1 MSASGGPH
9 YSGDA
14 WASGP
19 ERVYAELAR
28 AVVALCP
35 VSLAGARV
43 LDLGAGTG
51 AASQAVQALGAH
63 PVAVDLEPAML
74 RRRRAQRPPAVAGD
88 GAALPLAAGVFDAV
102 IASFVL
108 SHVPDP
114 RHVLTECLRVL
125 RGGGG
130 LVAAGFA
137 VDNEDP
143 VKALVE
149 DVLVRHGYRRPAWYE
164 ELKRTGEPRAGNP
177 RTLEDIAAAAG
188 FAQARAR
195 RVVVDVGVLEAEEI
209 LAWRLGLAHSAPFVD
224 ALDPITRARVRAEA
238 AEALGPAPRPV
249 RSALTV
255 LDAVSDG
262 VELNRQASA

>member
-1 MSASGGPH
+1 MVGGTRARGHALSVMSAGAGPH

-35 VSLAGARV
+35 VSLQGARV

-51 AASQAVQALGAH
+51 AVSQAVLALGAH

-74 RRRRAQRPPAVAGD
+74 RHRWSERPSAVAGD
-88 GAALPLAAGVFDAV
+88 AAALPLAARAFDAV

-125 RGGGG
+125 RPGGG
-130 LVAAGFA
+130 LAAAGFA
-137 VDNEDP
+137 VDSEDP

-149 DVLVRHGYRRPAWYE
+149 DVLVRHGYRRPAWYDE
-164 ELKRTGEPRAGNP
+164 MKRTGEPRAGDP
-177 RTLEDIAAAAG
+177 RTLEDMAAAAG

-195 RVVVDVGVLEAEEI
+195 RVVVDVGVLTA
-209 LAWRLGLAHSAPFVD
+209 
-224 ALDPITRARVRAEA
+224 
-238 AEALGPAPRPV
+238 
-249 RSALTV
+249 
-255 LDAVSDG
+255 
-262 VELNRQASA
+262 Q